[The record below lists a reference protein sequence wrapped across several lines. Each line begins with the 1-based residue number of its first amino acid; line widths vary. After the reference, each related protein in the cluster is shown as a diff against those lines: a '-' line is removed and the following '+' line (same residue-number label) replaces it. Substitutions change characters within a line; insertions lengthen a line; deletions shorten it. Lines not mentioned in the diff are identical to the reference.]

1 MKRTIAVL
9 LSMTMVLALAGCSK
23 EEETTKKKKS
33 KKTTKTEDTEDPDD
47 TDPSESTDETDPTDD
62 TDPTDTSETADSSTS
77 GTTSSGDPYN
87 MDLPKLTHD
96 LQFLTFKN
104 DPVKHNYGEL
114 ASNDEIYQAM
124 YSLDVYSVE
133 DAGYTALND
142 YLDQVN
148 SGYESRLAGLYENSL
163 DTLSEHVADADP
175 DAYWGETL
183 YTYSLYRIYRTDSK
197 VCSFYTADYASSSD
211 TEDSSIVYHNL
222 DSKTAEVLTF
232 DDIVFDRSAF
242 AEVLSEYILPSD
254 PDDYSER
261 IEERNSTLTAL
272 IEMVKNGSDISFLM
286 TQNTIILFLEGP
298 SAGEVMT
305 YSFSIP
311 VLHLGGCVDLSYF
324 TSTAEYYCL
333 TADDND
339 EIYWDFDEDGSLD
352 IVTVTELL
360 DGYDFDLEISY
371 NGNISP
377 MGASNSDIDY
387 AYGISWVCMVHT
399 DSGYYLYVE
408 LMVEDPV
415 NRTLIYHLNNGAF
428 EYVNYTSEIAAIPYD
443 PANMRILACSELVGT
458 GSYSVECTLIGSNG
472 VPQPTSSFYAKSAV
486 VATVKDMT
494 LGIFD
499 NNGNPTGDSI
509 TLPAGTVVQFTG
521 IDTEKKLAYF
531 RTLNKDESEN
541 REFQMIIYEKD
552 YGGYDIYF
560 DGESAYDLFVGE
572 HYYD

>member
-1 MKRTIAVL
+1 MKRAIAVL

-77 GTTSSGDPYN
+77 GTTSSGDPFN
-87 MDLPKLTHD
+87 MDLPALTHD
-96 LQFLTFKN
+96 LQLLTFKN
-104 DPVKHNYGEL
+104 DPVEHYYGEL
-114 ASNDEIYQAM
+114 GANDEIYQAM

-133 DAGYTALND
+133 DAGFTALND

-148 SGYESRLAGLYENSL
+148 SGYESRLAGLYESSL
-163 DTLSEHVADADP
+163 DTLSDLVADADP

-183 YTYSLYRIYRTDSK
+183 YNYSLYKIYRTDSK
-197 VCSFYTADYASSSD
+197 VSSFYTVDYASSSD
-211 TEDSSIVYHNL
+211 AEGSIVYHNL
-222 DSKTAEVLTF
+222 DSKTAEVITF
-232 DDIVFDRSAF
+232 DDVVFDRSAF
-242 AEVLSEYILPSD
+242 AEVLNEYILPSD

-261 IEERNSTLTAL
+261 IEERNSTLTSL
-272 IEMVKNGSDISFLM
+272 IEMVKSGSDISFLM
-286 TQNTIILFLEGP
+286 TQNTIILFQEGP

-324 TSTAEYYCL
+324 TSTPAYYCL

-352 IVTVTELL
+352 IVTVTGLM

-377 MGASNSDIDY
+377 SGDFNFDFEE
-387 AYGISWVCMVHT
+387 AYGVCWTTMVHT

-415 NRTLIYHLNNGAF
+415 NPTLIYHLENGVF
-428 EYVNYTSEIAAIPYD
+428 EYVDYTNEIAWTPYN
-443 PANMRILACSELVGT
+443 PVNMRILKRSDLIGT
-458 GSYSVECTLIGSNG
+458 GSYSVECTLIGTN
-472 VPQPTSSFYAKSAV
+472 
-486 VATVKDMT
+486 
-494 LGIFD
+494 
-499 NNGNPTGDSI
+499 
-509 TLPAGTVVQFTG
+509 
-521 IDTEKKLAYF
+521 
-531 RTLNKDESEN
+531 
-541 REFQMIIYEKD
+541 
-552 YGGYDIYF
+552 
-560 DGESAYDLFVGE
+560 
-572 HYYD
+572 